1 MKLPRDL
8 GGQELAHQ
16 LEKFGYCITRQTGS
30 HLRLSHA
37 DKPVHHLTIPRHKPL
52 RVGTLNNIIKEL
64 ADHLKINKEELL
76 RKLLKE

>member
-30 HLRLSHA
+30 Q
-37 DKPVHHLTIPRHKPL
+37 
-52 RVGTLNNIIKEL
+52 
-64 ADHLKINKEELL
+64 INKEELL